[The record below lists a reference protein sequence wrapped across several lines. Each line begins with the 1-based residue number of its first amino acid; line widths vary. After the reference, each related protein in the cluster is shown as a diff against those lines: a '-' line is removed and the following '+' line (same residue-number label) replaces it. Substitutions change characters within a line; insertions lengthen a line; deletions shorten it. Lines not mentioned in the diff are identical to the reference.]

1 MPNNKKHLASI
12 TILVKDR
19 QTHAKDIQQ
28 ILTDSGHLIMA
39 RLGVNPQ
46 RSCVSNCTGLITVA
60 VEGTAKEINGL
71 TRKLNKLYGIVA
83 KKNIM
88 TE

>member
-1 MPNNKKHLASI
+1 MKKHLATI

-19 QTHAKDIQQ
+19 QMHAQDVQR
-28 ILTDSGHLIMA
+28 ILTENGHLIMA

-46 RSCVSNCTGLITVA
+46 RQCIANCTGFIVIA
-60 VEGTAKEINGL
+60 VEGTAKEINDL
-71 TRKLNKLYGIVA
+71 TKKIDSLYGIVA
-83 KKNIM
+83 KKVIL